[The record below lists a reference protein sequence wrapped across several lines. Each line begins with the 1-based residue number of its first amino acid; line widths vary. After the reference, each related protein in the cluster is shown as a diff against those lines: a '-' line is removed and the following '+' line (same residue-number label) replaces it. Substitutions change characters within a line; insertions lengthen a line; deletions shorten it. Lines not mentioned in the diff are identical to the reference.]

1 MILFVIAIVTVVVLA
16 GAVAFFLLQ
25 RRRPKALKTDR
36 FQEQWQQL
44 QKLLADKTQWA
55 SAILNADKLLDE
67 ALKKSRIRGKS
78 MGERM
83 VHAQRIF
90 SDNDGVWFGHKL
102 RNKIDADPETKLK
115 ETEVKEALIGIRQA
129 LKDLGAL
136 PSSSKKAERGD
147 DDK

>member
-1 MILFVIAIVTVVVLA
+1 MNLFTIL
-16 GAVAFFLLQ
+16 AVAVVILIIAAGVFFGLK
-25 RRRPKALKTDR
+25 RRPKELKTDR

-55 SAILNADKLLDE
+55 SAILDADKLLDE
-67 ALKKSRIRGKS
+67 ALKKRHIRGKS

-102 RNKIDADPETKLK
+102 RNKIDTDPEAKLK
-115 ETEVKEALIGIRQA
+115 ENEVKEALLGIRQA

-136 PSSSKKAERGD
+136 PSASKKTED
-147 DDK
+147 KDDK